1 MPKRPCLNCGR
12 LTSNPSRCDTHQKE
26 WMAARQRERDAKR
39 GSASQR
45 GYDVT
50 YRRVRA
56 QVLRG
61 WRNQNGEWCP
71 GWGVS
76 AHAAQDLTVDHIIPL
91 VKGGTHHRENLRVLC
106 RSCNSRRGSKPD
118 NQGGSYAL

>member
-1 MPKRPCLNCGR
+1 MPKRPCLKCGR
-12 LTSNPSRCDTHQKE
+12 LTTNASRCDIHQKE
-26 WMAARQRERDAKR
+26 WMAAQQRKRDAER

-56 QVLRG
+56 QVLKG
-61 WRNQNGEWCP
+61 WRSQHGDYCP
-71 GWGVS
+71 GWGIP
-76 AHAAQDLTVDHIIPL
+76 AHSAQDLTVDHIIPL
-91 VKGGTHHRENLRVLC
+91 AAGGTHHRENLRVLC